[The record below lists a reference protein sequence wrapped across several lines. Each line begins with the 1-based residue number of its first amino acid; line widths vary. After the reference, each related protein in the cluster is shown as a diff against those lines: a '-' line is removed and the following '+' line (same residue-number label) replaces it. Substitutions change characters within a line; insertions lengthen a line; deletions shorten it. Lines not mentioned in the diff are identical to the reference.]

1 MENALFILLRLGLQT
16 RSVEEEDISGLLAMS
31 ESEWDELA
39 EVARRQGVM
48 GVALDGINA
57 ILQEGGRD
65 ALDHFEDRRF
75 WRRFI
80 VKWAMT
86 VERSY
91 EGGNQKQLVVIDDI
105 QKRWSKAGIR
115 MMIMKGMAMGT
126 YYPVPFHRAPGD
138 IDCYLF
144 DDYAKG
150 NELAKEFPAD
160 VDEGWYKHSQIH
172 YRGQLIENHLFFVH
186 TREGKS
192 SKELNQVMVDT
203 IKNVE
208 FEKIQGTDALLPPPL
223 FNALFLTYH
232 AMTHFLE
239 EGLRMKQLLDWAV
252 FLKKD
257 ADKIDWREFYRVC
270 DKYHLHRFVDVATD
284 IAVSLLGVRLDN
296 SAISTKSRFT
306 SKVIHSTLYDEDF
319 VFSSGKGGW
328 ANRWHIV
335 TNLFKYCWKYHQI
348 YEHTIFRQLWFYA
361 SGYIFKTE

>member
-1 MENALFILLRLGLQT
+1 MEDSFFKLLRLGLQT
-16 RSVEEEDISGLLAMS
+16 RSVEDEDITDLLGLS
-31 ESEWDELA
+31 ESEWEELSH
-39 EVARRQGVM
+39 VAKQQGVM
-48 GVALDGINA
+48 GVVLDGINA
-57 ILQEGGRD
+57 ILEKGGRE
-65 ALDHFEDRRF
+65 ALDHFEDHRF

-86 VERSY
+86 VEQSY
-91 EGGNQKQLVVIDDI
+91 EGGNEKQLAVIDDI

-144 DDYAKG
+144 DDYATG

-172 YRGQLIENHLFFVH
+172 YREQLIENHLFFVH

-192 SKELNQVMVDT
+192 SKELNQLMVDT
-203 IKNVE
+203 LKNVE
-208 FEKIQGTDALLPPPL
+208 FEMIPNTGVLLPPPK
-223 FNALFLTYH
+223 FNALFLSYH
-232 AMTHFLE
+232 ALTHFLE

-252 FLKKD
+252 FLKND
-257 ADKIDWREFYRVC
+257 SDKIDWIEFYRTC
-270 DKYHLHRFVDVATD
+270 DKYHLRRFVYAATD
-284 IAVSLLGVRLDN
+284 IAASLLGVRINNPGIIIN
-296 SAISTKSRFT
+296 SRYTAR
-306 SKVIHSTLYDEDF
+306 VVQSTLYDDDY

-335 TNLFKYCWKYHQI
+335 SNLFKYRWKYHQI
-348 YEHTIFRQLWFYA
+348 FQHSILRQLYYYVIGFL
-361 SGYIFKTE
+361 FKTE

>member
-1 MENALFILLRLGLQT
+1 MEDAFFKLLRLGLQT
-16 RSVEEEDISGLLAMS
+16 RSVEEEDMTDLLIMP
-31 ESEWDELA
+31 ESEWEDLFKLA
-39 EVARRQGVM
+39 KRQGVL
-48 GVALDGINA
+48 GVVFDGINA
-57 ILQEGGRD
+57 ILQKGGKD

-86 VERSY
+86 VEQSY
-91 EGGNQKQLVVIDDI
+91 EGGNQKQLAVIDDI

-115 MMIMKGMAMGT
+115 TMIMKGMAMGT
-126 YYPVPFHRAPGD
+126 YYPIPFHRAPGD

-172 YRGQLIENHLFFVH
+172 YREQLIENHLFFVH

-192 SKELNQVMVDT
+192 SKELERVMVDSL
-203 IKNVE
+203 KNVA
-208 FEKIQGTDALLPPPL
+208 FEKIPNTEALLPPPL
-223 FNALFLTYH
+223 FNALFLSYH
-232 AMTHFLE
+232 ALTHFLE
-239 EGLRMKQLLDWAV
+239 EGMRMKQLLDWAV

-257 ADKIDWREFYRVC
+257 ADKIDWAVFYRVC
-270 DKYHLHRFVDVATD
+270 EKYHLHRFVDVATD
-284 IAVSLLGVRLDN
+284 IVVNYLGVRLDN
-296 SAISTKSRFT
+296 PTITTKNRFT
-306 SKVIHSTLYDEDF
+306 RKVIHSTLYDEDY

-335 TNLFKYCWKYHQI
+335 TNLFKYRWKYQKI
-348 YEHTIFRQLWFYA
+348 YQYSILRQLWFY
-361 SGYIFKTE
+361 GWGFVLKTE

>member
-1 MENALFILLRLGLQT
+1 MENALFKLLRLGLQN
-16 RSVEEEDISGLLAMS
+16 RSVEEEDLSDLLTLS
-31 ESEWDELA
+31 ESEWEELA
-39 EVARRQGVM
+39 EVAKRQGVM
-48 GVALDGINA
+48 GVVLDGINA
-57 ILQEGGRD
+57 ILKKSGRD
-65 ALDHFEDRRF
+65 AFDHFEDRRF

-86 VERSY
+86 VEQSY
-91 EGGNQKQLVVIDDI
+91 EGGNQKQLAVIDDI
-105 QKRWSKAGIR
+105 QKRWSKVGIR

-126 YYPVPFHRAPGD
+126 YYPVSFHRAPGD

-192 SKELNQVMVDT
+192 SKELNQLMVDAL
-203 IKNVE
+203 KNGE
-208 FEKIQGTDALLPPPL
+208 FEKIRGTDALLPPPL

-239 EGLRMKQLLDWAV
+239 EGMRMKQLLDWAV

-257 ADKIDWREFYRVC
+257 ADKIDWPEFYRVC
-270 DKYHLHRFVDVATD
+270 DRYHLRRFAEVATD
-284 IAVSLLGVRLDN
+284 IAVNLFGVRVSDSN
-296 SAISTKSRFT
+296 IVTSSCFT
-306 SKVIHSTLYDEDF
+306 PRVVHSTLYNKDY

-328 ANRWHIV
+328 SNRWHII
-335 TNLFKYCWKYHQI
+335 TNLFKYRWKYHLI
-348 YEHTIFRQLWFYA
+348 YNHSVMRQLWWYVI
-361 SGYIFKTE
+361 GYIWKTE

>member
-1 MENALFILLRLGLQT
+1 MENAFFILLRIGLQT
-16 RSVEEEDISGLLAMS
+16 RSVEEENITELLSLS
-31 ESEWDELA
+31 ESEWETLA
-39 EVARRQGVM
+39 EVVKRQGVM

-57 ILQEGGRD
+57 ILKKGGRD

-86 VERSY
+86 VEQSY
-91 EGGNQKQLVVIDDI
+91 EGGNQKQLAVIDDI

-172 YRGQLIENHLFFVH
+172 YRDQLIENHLFFVH

-203 IKNVE
+203 LKKVE
-208 FEKIQGTDALLPPPL
+208 FERIQGTDALLPPPL

-239 EGLRMKQLLDWAV
+239 EGMRMKQLLDWAV
-252 FLKKD
+252 FLKKA
-257 ADKIDWREFYRVC
+257 ADKIDWPEFYRVC

-296 SAISTKSRFT
+296 PSITTKSRFT
-306 SKVIHSTLYDEDF
+306 NKVIHSTLYDEDF

-328 ANRWHIV
+328 ANRLHII
-335 TNLFKYCWKYHQI
+335 TNLFKYRWKYHQVFQHSI
-348 YEHTIFRQLWFYA
+348 IRQLYYYVIGFLL
-361 SGYIFKTE
+361 KTE